1 MSIDET
7 DGSYEKNCTDK
18 SKKKFKPVLA
28 TKKLKDRKMD
38 KGTIRRLINLESFSN
53 PEIQKLV
60 KMNLDLIQ
68 AFSKG
73 IEASRTMISA
83 LASSD
88 KTKNKNLSQQLRT
101 IEELSDQFRV
111 SKYKNELNGVMK
123 NLQSFKSI
131 R

>member
-1 MSIDET
+1 M
-7 DGSYEKNCTDK
+7 
-18 SKKKFKPVLA
+18 
-28 TKKLKDRKMD
+28 
-38 KGTIRRLINLESFSN
+38 
-53 PEIQKLV
+53 
-60 KMNLDLIQ
+60 DLIQ

-88 KTKNKNLSQQLRT
+88 STSKKDLTHQLKT

-123 NLQSFKSI
+123 NLQNYKSI

>member
-1 MSIDET
+1 
-7 DGSYEKNCTDK
+7 
-18 SKKKFKPVLA
+18 
-28 TKKLKDRKMD
+28 MD
-38 KGTIRRLINLESFSN
+38 KGNIRRLINLESFSN